1 MDDEL
6 IQYVFEMIEMLNSG
20 DDKIDEENMNLLVD

>member
-20 DDKIDEENMNLLVD
+20 DDETNEENMNLLVD

>member
-6 IQYVFEMIEMLNSG
+6 IQYVFEMIELINSE
-20 DDKIDEENMNLLVD
+20 DEKANEQNMGLLVD